1 MTLKEKNIA
10 RRLNELEIVAQYIY
24 ARFCQANTFTGRLC
38 EAIIVDMK
46 GIQKNIEQF
55 DKIGQRTIDYI
66 LNEYEESVN
75 VKREKLESV
84 INICNLYLSRMKQI
98 LLAAKADVSNED
110 DKLVIQK
117 RDITVEKGI
126 QFIEALKELK
136 VKIERELELL

>member
-1 MTLKEKNIA
+1 MTPKEKGIA
-10 RRLNELEIVAQYIY
+10 NKLNDLKLVAQYIY
-24 ARFCQANTFTGRLC
+24 TRFCQANTFTGRFC
-38 EAIIVDMK
+38 EAIVIDMT
-46 GIQKNIEQF
+46 GIHKNIEQL
-55 DKIGQRTIDYI
+55 DKIGQITIDYI
-66 LNEYEESVN
+66 LNEYEESIN

-117 RDITVEKGI
+117 KDITVEKSI

-136 VKIERELELL
+136 ADAERKLELL

>member
-1 MTLKEKNIA
+1 MTPKEKGIA
-10 RRLNELEIVAQYIY
+10 NKLNDLKLVAQYIY
-24 ARFCQANTFTGRLC
+24 TRFCQANTFTGRFC
-38 EAIIVDMK
+38 EAIVIDMT
-46 GIQKNIEQF
+46 GIHKNIEQF
-55 DKIGQRTIDYI
+55 DKIGQITIDYI
-66 LNEYEESVN
+66 LNEYEESIN

-117 RDITVEKGI
+117 KDITVEKGI

-136 VKIERELELL
+136 ADAERKLELL

>member
-10 RRLNELEIVAQYIY
+10 RRLNELEFVAQYIY
-24 ARFCQANTFTGRLC
+24 ARFCQANTFTGRFC
-38 EAIIVDMK
+38 EAIVVDMK
-46 GIQKNIEQF
+46 SIHKNIEQF
-55 DKIGQRTIDYI
+55 DKIGQRTLDYI

-75 VKREKLESV
+75 VKREKFESV

-117 RDITVEKGI
+117 KDITVEKGI

-136 VKIERELELL
+136 VKVKRELELL

>member
-1 MTLKEKNIA
+1 MTPKEKGIA
-10 RRLNELEIVAQYIY
+10 RKLNELEIVAQYIY
-24 ARFCQANTFTGRLC
+24 ARFCQANTFTGSLC

-46 GIQKNIEQF
+46 GIHKNIEQF

-136 VKIERELELL
+136 VKIKRELELL

>member
-10 RRLNELEIVAQYIY
+10 RRLNELEFVAQYIY
-24 ARFCQANTFTGRLC
+24 ARFCQANTFTGNLC
-38 EAIIVDMK
+38 EAIIVDMQ
-46 GIQKNIEQF
+46 GIHKNIEQF

-75 VKREKLESV
+75 TKREKLESV

-98 LLAAKADVSNED
+98 LLAVKADVSNED

-136 VKIERELELL
+136 VKTKRELELL